1 LSKPILTGLL
11 RKKLGF
17 DGLIVTDA
25 LTMEG
30 VREMFGDERVPIEAI
45 KAGADVL
52 LMPPDLD
59 LAYNAVL
66 EAVEDGE
73 IGEGRINKSVH
84 RILSLKLKQGLFEN
98 PYVDVDEVSSRVGT
112 PQHLAVA
119 DEITNK
125 TVTLVKNDDGLL
137 PLQPGPRDVLVTGLG
152 SVDDADSGRRHCR
165 ARGDHRGVT
174 RPAILLPRPSDRR
187 PPPRPQPRIWSWCP
201 LKGRGRA
208 PNNRD

>member
-1 LSKPILTGLL
+1 
-11 RKKLGF
+11 
-17 DGLIVTDA
+17 
-25 LTMEG
+25 MEG
-30 VREMFGDERVPIEAI
+30 VREMFGDERGPIEAI

-137 PLQPGPRDVLVTGLG
+137 PLQPGPRDVLVTGWGVSTTQTLA
-152 SVDDADSGRRHCR
+152 ADIAERGATTEVLRDRQYSYRDPATDGRRQGRNQGSGRGVLSKGVGEPPTTGTDRRSSCDRHSRGC
-165 ARGDHRGVT
+165 ARG
-174 RPAILLPRPSDRR
+174 P
-187 PPPRPQPRIWSWCP
+187 
-201 LKGRGRA
+201 
-208 PNNRD
+208 